1 MLSFI
6 LIHYCISIFALLP
19 SPSTFVDLLIM
30 LIVLIPFDSYILS
43 FIYIV
48 LARFSDHTF
57 FYHGAVD
64 SGPVS
69 LSWRVRRTSRRKAL
83 LSMSG
88 SVGTQ
93 LESPR
98 LWESGM

>member
-6 LIHYCISIFALLP
+6 LIHYCVSIFALLP

-30 LIVLIPFDSYILS
+30 LILLIPFDACIFS

-57 FYHGAVD
+57 FYLGAVD
-64 SGPVS
+64 SGSPFS
-69 LSWRVRRTSRRKAL
+69 FPEGKAYFE
-83 LSMSG
+83 
-88 SVGTQ
+88 TQ
-93 LESPR
+93 STAKYE
-98 LWESGM
+98 WVCGDTT